1 MNRLEKRAPRSAR
14 SEKFR
19 SGSKVLD
26 QALLVAP
33 RRRAE
38 AQALVRRV
46 HAGRHDSERIVDAGH
61 ALEELARGRRHRAL
75 GHATLGELLLS
86 IGVTR
91 STAHRW
97 RVLAKEA
104 SAGVERAAP
113 RRRAAPVAS
122 AKSLR
127 AAKQEARA
135 LARRLAAR
143 GVEATV
149 TAISRDGVAAVR
161 IELDVQDA
169 KQLG

>member
-1 MNRLEKRAPRSAR
+1 M
-14 SEKFR
+14 
-19 SGSKVLD
+19 
-26 QALLVAP
+26 P

-46 HAGRHDSERIVDAGH
+46 RAGRHDSARIVDAGH
-61 ALEELARGRRHRAL
+61 ALEALARGRRYRAL
-75 GHATLGELLLS
+75 GHATFAELLLR

-91 STAHRW
+91 SAAYRW
-97 RVLAKEA
+97 RLLAKEA

-122 AKSLR
+122 AESLR
-127 AAKQEARA
+127 AATREAHA
-135 LARRLAAR
+135 LARRFAAH

-161 IELDVQDA
+161 IELGVQDA
-169 KQLG
+169 KRLG